1 MLSPKKMEYATL
13 TQAGLTSLREFSDII
28 YVEKFK
34 VPSLADFDGN
44 HVRVHGLWFKPNEVK
59 VYTKEEYPELYL

>member
-1 MLSPKKMEYATL
+1 MLSPEKMEYATL
-13 TQAGLTSLREFSDII
+13 TLAGIKSLREFNDQI